1 MSRLNEMQANGKIL
15 SRKFALLFPQSK
27 KKEKKIVKQGKERNM
42 EKDKGHLIKCSEDS
56 GMIPTLRNDSLER
69 QSLLRL
75 SDS

>member
-1 MSRLNEMQANGKIL
+1 MVKYFLGS
-15 SRKFALLFPQSK
+15 LLFCSHSQKRK
-27 KKEKKIVKQGKERNM
+27 KGEKNTVKQGKERNM

>member
-1 MSRLNEMQANGKIL
+1 MKWQANDKIL

-27 KKEKKIVKQGKERNM
+27 KKGKKKNTVKQGKERNM

-75 SDS
+75 TDS

>member
-1 MSRLNEMQANGKIL
+1 MKWQANDKIL

-27 KKEKKIVKQGKERNM
+27 KKEKKTTVKQGKERNM

-75 SDS
+75 TDS